1 MKIYAELYR
10 NVVRHIAQFEDTHI
24 PEAAFPIS
32 YVDITN
38 IKPRPAVGWRYDPE
52 TKTFIEDTI
61 FDVLD
66 HYGER
71 KKTVEQLYTEILA
84 ELAALKTAQAE
95 IKTKVDSID
104 SAVSV
109 TKEAVIA

>member
-10 NVVRHIAQFEDTHI
+10 NVVRHIAQFEDTHT

-38 IKPRPAVGWRYDPE
+38 VKPRPAVGWRYDFG
-52 TKTFIEDTI
+52 TKTFIEDNVL
-61 FDVLD
+61 DALD

-71 KKTVEQLYTEILA
+71 KKTAEQLYTEILTR
-84 ELAALKTAQAE
+84 LSALETQQTE

-109 TKEAVIA
+109 AKEA